1 MDSKN
6 QFEDLGFSKVDYAR
20 EERTGFPEVIFGK
33 GKTVDQVRQIVER
46 LMNAHGKALVT
57 LATEEMALAVQEDFP
72 EAVYNPTSR
81 LITLGEPSVRF
92 AGKVLVLC
100 AGTSDLPVAE
110 EAAGTARWMGCE
122 VEKIYDVGVAG
133 IDRLLAYRD
142 KLQEANVLI
151 VVAGMEGAL
160 ASVVGGMVRRP
171 VVAVPT
177 SVGYG
182 AHFQGLTPLL
192 SMLTSCAAGVTVVN
206 IDNGFGA
213 GYQAAIIQQLVTEAG
228 AR

>member
-100 AGTSDLPVAE
+100 AGTSDLPV
-110 EAAGTARWMGCE
+110 
-122 VEKIYDVGVAG
+122 
-133 IDRLLAYRD
+133 
-142 KLQEANVLI
+142 
-151 VVAGMEGAL
+151 
-160 ASVVGGMVRRP
+160 
-171 VVAVPT
+171 
-177 SVGYG
+177 
-182 AHFQGLTPLL
+182 
-192 SMLTSCAAGVTVVN
+192 
-206 IDNGFGA
+206 
-213 GYQAAIIQQLVTEAG
+213 
-228 AR
+228 

>member
-1 MDSKN
+1 MDSMN

-20 EERTGFPEVIFGK
+20 EARTGNPEVIFGK
-33 GKTVDQVRQIVER
+33 GKTPSQVSIIFGR

-57 LATEEMALAVQEDFP
+57 LATEEMAQDVKKDFP
-72 EAVYNPTSR
+72 DASYDPVSR
-81 LITLGEPSVRF
+81 LIRLGQSAERF
-92 AGKVLVLC
+92 PGKVFVLC

-110 EAAGTARWMGCE
+110 EAAGTAEWLGCQ

-133 IDRLLAYRD
+133 IDRLLAYRE

-160 ASVVGGMVRRP
+160 PSVVGGLVRRP
-171 VVAVPT
+171 VIAVPT
-177 SVGYG
+177 SIGYG
-182 AHFQGLTPLL
+182 AHFHGLTPLL
-192 SMLTSCAAGVTVVN
+192 SMLTSCAAGVSVVN

-213 GYQAAIIQQLVTEAG
+213 GYQAATIQRLVMEAG
-228 AR
+228 AK